1 MSWDTSPKTGLFYVL
16 LTSKGGN
23 IAVCCALVLATKRKQ
38 QTLQLWMEGTV
49 EGCGFFCSPKL
60 PCLSTMSQQFCR
72 RLLLLRVLHL
82 WRSSWPL
89 LSFQLKLQALI
100 FQTKKICFILGTTA
114 PKLIKFLF
122 FTSFLEPVNG
132 GGLFVPLPIGQASWE
147 SNLPKAKNYLSL
159 TIGRDFFRSLA
170 FTFSSLTPTEQTY
183 GQIEK

>member
-1 MSWDTSPKTGLFYVL
+1 MLCPCSSYQKKTTNTPTLNGGDSGGVRILLFSEVTLFKYNVSTILSPIVASSRITPL
-16 LTSKGGN
+16 
-23 IAVCCALVLATKRKQ
+23 AVIMTFTFVSVEVA
-38 QTLQLWMEGTV
+38 GTYISN
-49 EGCGFFCSPKL
+49 GK
-60 PCLSTMSQQFCR
+60 
-72 RLLLLRVLHL
+72 
-82 WRSSWPL
+82 
-89 LSFQLKLQALI
+89 
-100 FQTKKICFILGTTA
+100 CFILGTTA